1 MILIADSGSTKT
13 TWVLL
18 IDKKQIAGCTTQ
30 GFSPSFQNAETI
42 ATIMLAELGKEILQ
56 KQKNKTLQIFYYGTG
71 CSTVEK
77 KQTVSNALSSIFTE
91 ATITINHDLLASA
104 LALCGNKPG
113 IACILGT
120 GSNSCYFDGKEIKE
134 NVMSLGY
141 FFGDHGS
148 GAHLG
153 KTLLQNYLENNLP
166 EDLQTQFAV
175 LPEFNKEYILQN
187 VYQKPMP
194 QRFLAAYTKI
204 MDATLQ
210 HTFINELVKN
220 CFAKF
225 FVHQV
230 EKYKLHKEVKIN
242 FVGSVAF
249 YFKEQL
255 NQVMVERGLQQGI
268 ILQSPMEGLVK
279 YHLENS

>member
-18 IDKKQIAGCTTQ
+18 NDKKQVAECTTQ

-42 ATIMLAELGKEILQ
+42 ANIMLAELDKEILQ

-77 KQTVSNALSSIFTE
+77 KQTVSNALASIFSE

-120 GSNSCYFDGKEIKE
+120 GSNSCYFDGRGIKE

-141 FFGDHGS
+141 LFGDHGS
-148 GAHLG
+148 GAH
-153 KTLLQNYLENNLP
+153 
-166 EDLQTQFAV
+166 
-175 LPEFNKEYILQN
+175 
-187 VYQKPMP
+187 
-194 QRFLAAYTKI
+194 
-204 MDATLQ
+204 
-210 HTFINELVKN
+210 
-220 CFAKF
+220 
-225 FVHQV
+225 
-230 EKYKLHKEVKIN
+230 
-242 FVGSVAF
+242 
-249 YFKEQL
+249 
-255 NQVMVERGLQQGI
+255 
-268 ILQSPMEGLVK
+268 
-279 YHLENS
+279 